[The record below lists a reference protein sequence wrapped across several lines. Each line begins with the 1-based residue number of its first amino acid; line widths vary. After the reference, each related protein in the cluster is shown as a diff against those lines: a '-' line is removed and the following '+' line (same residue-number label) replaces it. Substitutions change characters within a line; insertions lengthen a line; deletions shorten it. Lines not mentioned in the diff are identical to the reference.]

1 MFEESKEQQVA
12 NGDFASPSPVKKPP
26 VITVEN
32 DDPAVFDGLSPD
44 KKDSQASPNI
54 QGKAA
59 KPAKDPTA
67 LSIGTKPVENDL
79 LPA

>member
-1 MFEESKEQQVA
+1 MFEESKEQQLA

-44 KKDSQASPNI
+44 KKDN
-54 QGKAA
+54 
-59 KPAKDPTA
+59 
-67 LSIGTKPVENDL
+67 
-79 LPA
+79 